1 MGTRSTT
8 KIYNE
13 RGQLLLAL
21 YKQFDGY
28 IEGGWGEDLKNF
40 IKESKFV
47 NGFNERDN
55 KIHNGPGCFAL
66 QLVKE
71 FKETTGGLYA
81 TTEDDVESYNYVIR
95 FGDPYPSTI
104 TIEESE
110 NPEFS
115 ETTNI
120 S

>member
-13 RGQLLLAL
+13 YGKLLLAL
-21 YKQFDGY
+21 YKQYDGY
-28 IEGGWGEDLKNF
+28 IEGWGKELKDF

-47 NGFNERDN
+47 NGFNESNNRT
-55 KIHNGPGCFAL
+55 HNGPGCFTL

-81 TTEDDVESYNYVIR
+81 TNEDDTQEYNYIIK
-95 FGDPYPSTI
+95 FGPDYPSTI
-104 TIEESE
+104 TISEE
-110 NPEFS
+110 
-115 ETTNI
+115 ETPDFTEIIQI

>member
-13 RGQLLLAL
+13 YGNLLLAL
-21 YKQFDGY
+21 YKQYDGY
-28 IEGGWGEDLKNF
+28 LDGLGKALKTF

-47 NGFNERDN
+47 DGFGKTSNR
-55 KIHNGPGCFAL
+55 IHNGPGCFVL

-81 TTEDDVESYNYVIR
+81 TTEDDAQEYNYKIT
-95 FGDPYPSTI
+95 FGPDYPSTI
-104 TIEESE
+104 TIEEE
-110 NPEFS
+110 DNPDFKETFS
-115 ETTNI
+115 I
-120 S
+120 